1 MALSEPEPAVNAGSG
16 HSPLSAFRKFINFL
30 SGRFGREA
38 MIAPG
43 VRNTRLIALP
53 SRSSPV
59 PTFGNIQGFREDDPL
74 CFERS
79 TGGMRGSARP
89 IPQTCSKGGVRQR
102 FDLVGMVDWLR
113 QRHPQSVGYNV
124 EVETGIPAATV
135 ENWLM
140 QRSQPS
146 AAHFAAL
153 IHAYGPA
160 LLEACMHRAPDWVAS
175 AARIEQTRLID
186 EEISRLE
193 RKRAALEARHP

>member
-1 MALSEPEPAVNAGSG
+1 MNAGSG

-38 MIAPG
+38 MIAHG

-53 SRSSPV
+53 PSSSPV
-59 PTFGNIQGFREDDPL
+59 PAFGNLQGFREDDPL

-79 TGGMRGSARP
+79 TGALRGSARSV
-89 IPQTCSKGGVRQR
+89 PQTCSKTSVRQR
-102 FDLVGMVDWLR
+102 FDLVGMVGWLR
-113 QRHPQSVGYNV
+113 RRHPQSVGYNV
-124 EVETGIPAATV
+124 EAETGIPSATV
-135 ENWLM
+135 ENWLI

-160 LLEACMHRAPDWVAS
+160 LLEACMWRPPEWVAC
-175 AARIEQTRLID
+175 AARTEQARLID
-186 EEISRLE
+186 EEIARLG
-193 RKRAALEARHP
+193 RQKAALEARYP